1 MGAVVVD
8 MFLVSCGFDRLTK
21 FKASVGLYGIEQLF
35 THLFHT
41 VKGGK
46 LQQVGAGAGRGQ
58 AFHVAS
64 ILDEERWIQ
73 ILLK

>member
-41 VKGGK
+41 VKGGSFSR
-46 LQQVGAGAGRGQ
+46 LVQVLAVGRRSMSP
-58 AFHVAS
+58 AFWMKNGGS
-64 ILDEERWIQ
+64 RSC
-73 ILLK
+73 